1 MLRLFIYRKNSMD
14 FLLKVVKLRS
24 AEKLP
29 YGNVQSVAQFF
40 YGGYSGTVV
49 PAAEDVLQGRLGHS
63 RHGRQLIAGY
73 IPFLTELQYP
83 EPHRFSYPHKSLL
96 RIM

>member
-1 MLRLFIYRKNSMD
+1 MD

-49 PAAEDVLQGRLGHS
+49 PAAENVLQS
-63 RHGRQLIAGY
+63 
-73 IPFLTELQYP
+73 
-83 EPHRFSYPHKSLL
+83 
-96 RIM
+96 